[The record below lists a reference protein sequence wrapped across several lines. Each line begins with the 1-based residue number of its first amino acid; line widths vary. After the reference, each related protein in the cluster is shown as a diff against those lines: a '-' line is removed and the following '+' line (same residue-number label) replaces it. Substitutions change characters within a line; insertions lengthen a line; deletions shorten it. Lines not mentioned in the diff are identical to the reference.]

1 MPALLRCIVLMK
13 RYWLIG
19 GIAFALAPLD
29 QWTKHL
35 VDLALPARHT
45 RVVIDGF
52 FNLVRVQNR
61 GAAFGFLNNN
71 DSGWQFWFFTL
82 ATVLAVAGV
91 LYLAKTLPPRAY
103 AAFCCLGLILG
114 GALGN
119 FIDRCRLRHV
129 RDFLDF
135 YWGEWHWPAFNVADL
150 GITLG
155 VFGFIALMFA
165 QRSNANSG
173 SSLLTGKR

>member
-1 MPALLRCIVLMK
+1 MNDRAERMK
-13 RYWLIG
+13 RYWCIG
-19 GIAFALAPLD
+19 GIALVLAPLD
-29 QWTKHL
+29 QLTKHL
-35 VDLALPARHT
+35 AEGALPLRPA

-71 DSGWQFWFFTL
+71 ASDLQFWFFAL

-91 LYLAKTLPPRAY
+91 LYLAGTLPLRAY

-119 FIDRCRLRHV
+119 FIDRCRLGHV

-135 YWGEWHWPAFNVADL
+135 YWGEWHWPAFNVADI

-155 VFGFIALMFA
+155 VFGFIALTLA
-165 QRSNANSG
+165 QRSKDKNKCSPA
-173 SSLLTGKR
+173 GK